1 MTVLPLQYSYQL
13 LFTDYIL
20 LKHISKSGPMNI
32 ITFSDSFWE
41 HFKSEKCIKHKKTKY
56 SSAET

>member
-32 ITFSDSFWE
+32 ITFSDSF
-41 HFKSEKCIKHKKTKY
+41 
-56 SSAET
+56 